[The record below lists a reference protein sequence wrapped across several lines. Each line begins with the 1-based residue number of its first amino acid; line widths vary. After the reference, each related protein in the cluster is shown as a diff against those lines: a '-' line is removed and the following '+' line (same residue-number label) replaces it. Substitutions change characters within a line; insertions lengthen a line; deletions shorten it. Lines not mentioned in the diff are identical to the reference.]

1 MGAGASI
8 PEKISEAKA
17 RELAGDAFDEA
28 IWAREA
34 EENFLTDEMEVSKAQ
49 FMAAAAEKNAAA
61 AGGGPGASHPLL
73 DAALAWSEEE
83 KKAEEDAVLQA
94 RSMSISQIED
104 RVAMTDD
111 RFASHQEAEAPLPPF
126 SLERRGVTTTVASSG
141 RDQPTPF
148 PSPFRFS
155 FLGGRPRPREAARAE
170 GERGGGRLLEGLL
183 GLGRGHEE

>member
-111 RFASHQEAEAPLPPF
+111 RVASHQEAEAPLPPF
-126 SLERRGVTTTVASSG
+126 SLERRGVTTTVASS
-141 RDQPTPF
+141 
-148 PSPFRFS
+148 
-155 FLGGRPRPREAARAE
+155 RP
-170 GERGGGRLLEGLL
+170 
-183 GLGRGHEE
+183 